1 MNKRAIVIVL
11 DSLGVGALPDA
22 ADFDDAG
29 SHTLGHILEHMPD
42 LHIPNLRA
50 LGLGRILGQTDSV
63 LANAG
68 YGKMQERSR
77 GKDTTTGHWEMSGVI
92 LDQPFPTFPNGFP
105 QDFLDTFS
113 ARVGYPCIGN
123 CVASG
128 TEIIERLGQEAVE
141 KRALIVYTSADSVF
155 QIAAHEEVVPVE
167 KLYEICRIAREML
180 SGDLAVGRVIARP
193 FVGENGNFRRT
204 ANRHDF
210 SLEPTGKTM
219 LDAVSA
225 AGQQVLA
232 VGKITDIF
240 AGRGVTENYFTHSN
254 AEGEEKTLELAQKD
268 FNGLLFVNLVDFD
281 MLYGHRRDIGGYGRA
296 LEHFDATL
304 GKLLPMLRAQDLL
317 IVTGDHGCDPAFKG
331 TDHTREYVPV
341 LMMGGAHGDVGTRDT
356 FADLSATVCA
366 HLDVDWNIGTFML

>member
-1 MNKRAIVIVL
+1 
-11 DSLGVGALPDA
+11 
-22 ADFDDAG
+22 
-29 SHTLGHILEHMPD
+29 
-42 LHIPNLRA
+42 
-50 LGLGRILGQTDSV
+50 
-63 LANAG
+63 
-68 YGKMQERSR
+68 MQERSR

-240 AGRGVTENYFTHSN
+240 AGRGVTEKYFTHSN

-281 MLYGHRRDIGGYGRA
+281 MLYGHRRDIEGYGRA

-341 LMMGGAHGDVGTRDT
+341 LVMGGAHGDVGTRDT

-366 HLDVDWNIGTFML
+366 HLDVDWNIGTSML